1 VALLFGKQLTQTLA
15 ANNLPATPLIAYVVL
30 FFGVVLVLHIIGT
43 IIRGVVKN
51 IPFLG
56 FGDALLGAVLGFIEA
71 WLLWLVLL
79 FFLGNFLHNAQ
90 DAVTQGSSIVPGLN
104 IQVSQLKSWHD
115 FYNNVVT
122 NSLFAKVNSFFIKA
136 LPNIPHLNQQ

>member
-1 VALLFGKQLTQTLA
+1 MSVVDILFLVTVALLVFNGFKNGAIISLVNLISIPAGIAVALLFGKQLTQTLA

-71 WLLWLVLL
+71 WLLWLVLV
-79 FFLGNFLHNAQ
+79 FFLGNFLLYA
-90 DAVTQGSSIVPGLN
+90 
-104 IQVSQLKSWHD
+104 HD
-115 FYNNVVT
+115 
-122 NSLFAKVNSFFIKA
+122 SGA
-136 LPNIPHLNQQ
+136 HG